1 MVEVLPVIV
10 AIVRLVHGDTEI
22 AVKRD
27 NVTAM
32 KQGDPEAQTGADQS
46 ALLESLGRSLRTA
59 EEWQA
64 TLIDAI
70 ESISE
75 AFGLFDADDRLI
87 LCNRRYAQT
96 FTVHNSFKEIQ
107 GWHFADLVR
116 ASVAKGE
123 VIEPEFDGDIEAWVV
138 ERSRRHRTPGG
149 SLRQI
154 QLGDGT
160 WLQVSERPT
169 RSGGIVGVRTDI
181 TALKAAQHAAE
192 AANESKTRFL
202 RNMSHEIRT
211 PMNGV
216 LGMAQLLAESKLDPI
231 QRRYVEAIEQSG
243 RHLLGIINDILD
255 FSKVEAGLF
264 ELESIELDLVALIED
279 STAMLAQPA
288 QAKGLELVVD
298 ADPRIRFRVLGD
310 PLRLQQIVIN
320 LVSNAIK
327 FTERGEIVVTLQQ
340 TGCSDKEIGFDILVG
355 DSGVGI
361 APALHERIFDH
372 FAQADG
378 STARKFGG
386 TGLGLTI
393 CRQLARL
400 MGGDITVESEPGR
413 GSTFKV
419 SLSLPV
425 AGRRPPV
432 PELPE
437 RLKGMRVLLV
447 EDHPLSRAVLARQL
461 AAAGLE
467 ATQARNADEA
477 LVRLAESDHP
487 LAVVDMTLPGADG
500 LALPRAIRADRRLSG
515 VRILTLTSADSVDQ
529 EDKKSLGLASGLA
542 KPVKQA
548 ELIEAIGLVMADQPV
563 VAKVGDEAA
572 PAALPRFRGRVLLA
586 EDNDVNKAIVMAW
599 LERLG
604 PSIRHARNGLE
615 AVALMQEHA
624 FDLVL
629 MDCQMPEMD
638 GFTATREIRRLEQ
651 EFGGHVPIVALTA
664 NAIEGDRESCLQAGM
679 DDYLTKPFKGAQLA
693 EVMARWLQREDAPLD
708 AAPLVEGARKLAA
721 LCEQFAKGADAHLRA
736 AIAEEIGRLQSRIK
750 GA

>member
-1 MVEVLPVIV
+1 LTSINQDEVDASGSV
-10 AIVRLVHGDTEI
+10 A
-22 AVKRD
+22 
-27 NVTAM
+27 
-32 KQGDPEAQTGADQS
+32 EAQEGADQS
-46 ALLESLGRSLRTA
+46 GRLETLGRSLRTA

-75 AFGLFDADDRLI
+75 AFGLFDANDRLI

-96 FTVHNSFKEIQ
+96 FTVHNSFKEIE

-123 VIEPEFDGDIEAWVV
+123 VIEPDFAHDVEAWVL

-181 TALKAAQHAAE
+181 SALKEAQHAAE

-216 LGMAQLLAESKLDPI
+216 LGMAQLLADTRLDPT

-264 ELESIELDLVALIED
+264 ELENIELDLVGLVEECA
-279 STAMLAQPA
+279 SMLAQPA

-298 ADPRIRFRVLGD
+298 IDPEIGCKVLGD

-320 LVSNAIK
+320 LVSNAVK
-327 FTERGEIVVTLQQ
+327 FTERGEIVIALLQRRR
-340 TGCSDKEIGFDILVG
+340 SDADIGIDILVT
-355 DSGVGI
+355 DSGLGI
-361 APALHERIFDH
+361 PTALHERVFDH

-400 MGGDITVESEPGR
+400 MGGDITLQSEPGF
-413 GSTFKV
+413 GSTFRV
-419 SLSLPV
+419 SLNLPV
-425 AGRRPPV
+425 AGERAPLPQ
-432 PELPE
+432 LPE
-437 RLKGMRVLLV
+437 SLKGMPVLLV
-447 EDHPLSRAVLARQL
+447 EDHPLSRTVLVRQL

-467 ATQARNADEA
+467 VTAVSNAKAALRTLTEDEQ
-477 LVRLAESDHP
+477 P
-487 LAVVDMTLPGADG
+487 LALIDMTLPGADA
-500 LALPRAIRADRRLSG
+500 LALPRAIRSDRRLAD
-515 VRILTLTSADSVDQ
+515 VRILTLTSADNGDQ
-529 EDKKSLGLASGLA
+529 EERKALGLAGGLA
-542 KPVKQA
+542 KPAKPADLVNA
-548 ELIEAIGLVMADQPV
+548 IERVMSDRPV
-563 VAKVGDEAA
+563 EAA
-572 PAALPRFRGRVLLA
+572 ASAEVGPNTLPQFSGRVLLA
-586 EDNDVNKAIVMAW
+586 EDNDVNKAIVLAW

-604 PSIRHARNGLE
+604 LATRHARNGRE
-615 AVALMQEHA
+615 AVALMQEYH

-651 EFGGHVPIVALTA
+651 ESGGHTPIIALTA
-664 NAIEGDRESCLQAGM
+664 NAIEGDRDACLQAGM

-693 EVMARWLQREDAPLD
+693 DLIRRWLKSE
-708 AAPLVEGARKLAA
+708 AAPPAKAQLLDTARRLAS
-721 LCEQFAKGADAHLRA
+721 LCEAFALNGDAGLRA
-736 AIAEEIGRLQSRIK
+736 DIAEEIVRLQDSLR
-750 GA
+750 GG